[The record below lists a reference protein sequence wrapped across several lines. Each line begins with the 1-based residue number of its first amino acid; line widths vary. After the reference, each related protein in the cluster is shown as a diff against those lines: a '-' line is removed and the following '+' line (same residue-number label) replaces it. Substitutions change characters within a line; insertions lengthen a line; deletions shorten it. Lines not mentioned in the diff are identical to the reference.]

1 MAASPGGRWATI
13 GLLAAA
19 TFLVFMPAL
28 RGGFIYDSRMQVL
41 TDPFLHDAANWPAV
55 LSGRVLGMDVL
66 DFNRP
71 AMLASLML
79 DAAIWGKNP
88 FGYHLTSV
96 LLHVLNVVLV
106 WLLLDRLLVGRTGAS
121 GPDAGLLA
129 PAVIGALVFAVHP
142 IVSET
147 VCEPSYREDL
157 LVATFT
163 LAALVIA
170 LAIAPSRAPI
180 QSCDATAESASG
192 TAWRVAA
199 CVGCAFL
206 AIASKESGVVLPPL
220 LLVAWGLFG
229 QKAPR
234 RFWGLAIGGTALVVV
249 AFLAARF
256 LLEPAE
262 SRIFGKPIPLGGS
275 LGAALAIQPRI
286 LALDAQLILWPFN
299 QSADYQLSSL
309 DHLPLPRSILILAL
323 LTAALA
329 WGARHDRRIGFAA
342 ALIVL
347 SILPVANLWPIF
359 QPAADRYLY
368 LPMVGVATIVA
379 SLLDRPW
386 WPEGSAARRGAV
398 VAAMA
403 AVALLAVGC
412 VRREAVWHDPIAL
425 WQDALRKAPNSF
437 TAAWGLGEALFDAGR
452 PKEAERITREAV
464 KLSGGEDGGAWATLA
479 VIVADQGRMAE
490 AQSHLS
496 RALAADPLLADPDER
511 VAALVMERPW
521 AERLKRLLAA
531 RPAAASP

>member
-1 MAASPGGRWATI
+1 MTALGRGRWWTI
-13 GLLAAA
+13 GLLAAT
-19 TFLVFMPAL
+19 TFLAFVPAL
-28 RGGFIYDSRMQVL
+28 RSDFVYDSRIQIL
-41 TDPFLHDAANWPAV
+41 TDPFIHDAANWPAV

-79 DAAIWGKNP
+79 DAAIWGKSP

-96 LLHVLNVVLV
+96 LFHVLNVVLV
-106 WLLLDRLLVGRTGAS
+106 WLLLDRLGDDRRGSGRTDRGVFT
-121 GPDAGLLA
+121 
-129 PAVIGALVFAVHP
+129 PAVLGAFVFALHP
-142 IVSET
+142 IVTET

-163 LAALVIA
+163 LTALVIA
-170 LAIAPSRAPI
+170 LGRTPAQPH
-180 QSCDATAESASG
+180 DAAEGTADG

-199 CVGCAFL
+199 CMGCAL
-206 AIASKESGVVLPPL
+206 VAIASKESGIVLPPL
-220 LLVAWGLFG
+220 LLVAAALFDRG
-229 QKAPR
+229 GPR
-234 RFWGLAIGGTALVVV
+234 RFWGMAIGGTTLVVI

-275 LGAALAIQPRI
+275 FLASLALQPRI
-286 LALDAQLILWPFN
+286 LALDAQLIFWPFN

-309 DHLPLPRSILILAL
+309 DHLPLPRAILVLAL

-329 WGARHDRRIGFAA
+329 WGARHDRRIVLATVV
-342 ALIVL
+342 IVL

-368 LPMVGVATIVA
+368 LPMVGVAIIVA

-412 VRREAVWHDPIAL
+412 VRRQAVWHDPVAL
-425 WQDALRKAPNSF
+425 WEDTFRKEPQSF
-437 TAAWGLGEALFDAGR
+437 AAAWGLGEALLDAGR
-452 PKEAERITREAV
+452 PAEAERAARTAV

-479 VIVADQGRMAE
+479 VIVAERGRKDE
-490 AQSHLS
+490 ARDHLA
-496 RALAADPLLADPDER
+496 RALAADPLLADPDDR
-511 VAALVMERPW
+511 VATLTMERPW
-521 AERLKRLLAA
+521 AERLKKLLAEMA
-531 RPAAASP
+531 QEPP